1 MIDIHATMAQ
11 LAKTRAIFHSEADFQ
26 LALAQGHSET

>member
-11 LAKTRAIFHSEADFQ
+11 LTKSRPLFHSEADFQ
-26 LALAQGHSET
+26 LALA